1 MSFQVISPVSD
12 RVTSEPWRLFGG
24 IKQPGYGWE
33 LRSVHEITDAAT
45 IYLFAPA
52 QKISIVAYASYAP
65 LEII

>member
-1 MSFQVISPVSD
+1 MNIYLD
-12 RVTSEPWRLFGG
+12 RAGKKTSKSG
-24 IKQPGYGWE
+24 ILMNSTS

-45 IYLFAPA
+45 TCLFAPA